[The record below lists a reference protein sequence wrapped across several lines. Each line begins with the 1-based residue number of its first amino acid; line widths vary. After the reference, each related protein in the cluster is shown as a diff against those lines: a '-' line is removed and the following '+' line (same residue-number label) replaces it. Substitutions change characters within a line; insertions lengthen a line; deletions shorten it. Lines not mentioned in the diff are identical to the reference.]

1 MLYTYTHNAYT
12 RTRKPCS
19 GAYIRIAVSSVVYS
33 VDTVVYLKAS
43 SELLIVVDTV
53 ERATLDWHS
62 IGTSIL
68 LIVYSNSIR
77 SSAYT
82 YAHTR
87 DPAQRGLYINVAF
100 YREGTVR

>member
-1 MLYTYTHNAYT
+1 MCIRICT

-33 VDTVVYLKAS
+33 EDTVGYLKAS

-53 ERATLDWHS
+53 ERATLDWH
-62 IGTSIL
+62 IVGTSIL

-77 SSAYT
+77 DSVYA
-82 YAHTR
+82 YAHVCAIT
-87 DPAQRGLYINVAF
+87 QRGLVLNVAF
-100 YREGTVR
+100 YREGTVRYSA